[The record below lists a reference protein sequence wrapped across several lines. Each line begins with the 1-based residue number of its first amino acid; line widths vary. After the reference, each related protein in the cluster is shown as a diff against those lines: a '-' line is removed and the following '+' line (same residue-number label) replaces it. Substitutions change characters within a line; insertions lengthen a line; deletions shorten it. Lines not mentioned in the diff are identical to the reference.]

1 MKSIETTP
9 KKNTRKKKS
18 KRHRRKIL
26 VRVFTSLILVT
37 IFAMLCILASL
48 YLQKGR
54 NLDLTYAYV
63 DQIAKDTA
71 GDPAEVM
78 RFTPF
83 AAGLCV
89 TSGDVEN
96 AELEIHE
103 GELSALF
110 DVGDRK
116 MLFGK
121 NVFERLYPASVTKI
135 LTSIVAIKYGDM
147 DDIVTITEEDL
158 KLESGSQVAGLKV
171 GDRVSMDELFH
182 GLLVYSGNDCA
193 MAIARHVGGSVEKYV
208 EMMNQEALAIGAT
221 GTHYVNPHGLHNKNH
236 YTTVYDIYLALNEA
250 LKYEYFVD
258 VMQLPNY
265 TMTLSRNNKT
275 INIYLDSTDHYLTGE
290 EPMPNGVIVLG
301 GKTGTTSLAGNCLAI
316 LSQNKYGEP
325 YISIVMRALT
335 KENLYYDMNQ
345 LLNQIN
351 S

>member
-1 MKSIETTP
+1 MT
-9 KKNTRKKKS
+9 
-18 KRHRRKIL
+18 
-26 VRVFTSLILVT
+26 
-37 IFAMLCILASL
+37 CILASL

-54 NLDLTYAYV
+54 NLDLTYAYT
-63 DQIAKDTA
+63 DQINRDTA

-83 AAGLCV
+83 AAELCV
-89 TSGDVEN
+89 ADGNVEN
-96 AELEIHE
+96 TDLTIHE

-116 MLFGK
+116 VLFGK
-121 NVFERLYPASVTKI
+121 DIFEKLYPASVTKI
-135 LTSIVAIKYGDM
+135 LTSIVAIKYGNM

-158 KLESGSQVAGLKV
+158 NLESGSQVAGLKV

-193 MAIARHVGGSVEKYV
+193 MAIARHVGGSIDKYV
-208 EMMNQEALAIGAT
+208 EMMNQEARAIGAT
-221 GTHYVNPHGLHNKNH
+221 GTHYVNPHGLHDKNH
-236 YTTVYDIYLALNEA
+236 YTTVYDIYLMLNEA

-258 VMQLPNY
+258 TMQLPNY
-265 TMTLSRNNKT
+265 TMTVSRNNKT
-275 INIYLDSTDHYLTGE
+275 VDIYLDSTDHYLTGE
-290 EPMPNGVIVLG
+290 EPMPSGVTVLG

-335 KENLYYDMNQ
+335 KDNLYEDMNQ